1 MGDFLEPIRT
11 WNPSRVGG
19 DDFMYVDV
27 SAVDSATKR
36 IARPVRV
43 GAAEAPSRARRL
55 IRTGDVLVST
65 VRPNLN
71 AIAVVPPT
79 LDGATASTGFAVL
92 RPSSELDERYLFHWV
107 RTPAFV
113 SDMVKK
119 STGASYPAVS
129 ERIVKESNIPLPS
142 AKEQRRIAGIL
153 DAADAIRS
161 KRKAVVAHVDALTHS
176 VFNALFGEL
185 EASSTVGELATIQ
198 GGLQV
203 STARAR
209 HPVEVPYLRVAN
221 AHRGRFDLAEIKTLR
236 ATEAEVARTRLIAG
250 DLLFVEGH
258 ANPAEVGRV
267 ARWSDQIPLCVHQNH
282 LIRARLDTSRL
293 LPRFAEMW
301 LNSDP
306 GARHFRRAGRTT
318 SGLNTISASTV
329 RSAPIAVP
337 PLADQQAFVA
347 RVAHIDA
354 VRTTVQRALAD
365 DDELFAS
372 LQSRA
377 FSGML

>member
-119 STGASYPAVS
+119 SLTGTSL
-129 ERIVKESNIPLPS
+129 N
-142 AKEQRRIAGIL
+142 RRW
-153 DAADAIRS
+153 
-161 KRKAVVAHVDALTHS
+161 
-176 VFNALFGEL
+176 
-185 EASSTVGELATIQ
+185 
-198 GGLQV
+198 
-203 STARAR
+203 
-209 HPVEVPYLRVAN
+209 
-221 AHRGRFDLAEIKTLR
+221 
-236 ATEAEVARTRLIAG
+236 
-250 DLLFVEGH
+250 
-258 ANPAEVGRV
+258 
-267 ARWSDQIPLCVHQNH
+267 RWSGLDFRPHAD
-282 LIRARLDTSRL
+282 RAAAIAARL
-293 LPRFAEMW
+293 LPRE
-301 LNSDP
+301 S
-306 GARHFRRAGRTT
+306 
-318 SGLNTISASTV
+318 SA
-329 RSAPIAVP
+329 
-337 PLADQQAFVA
+337 
-347 RVAHIDA
+347 
-354 VRTTVQRALAD
+354 
-365 DDELFAS
+365 
-372 LQSRA
+372 
-377 FSGML
+377 